1 MNNIFDYRV
10 LTKILFSP
18 YFLREFSGPIFL
30 NIEFSLHLF
39 KRKTKEKKISTWRLF
54 NYTNLHGATPR
65 ARSVRILRTR
75 KAGWKSSGT
84 RT

>member
-1 MNNIFDYRV
+1 M
-10 LTKILFSP
+10 
-18 YFLREFSGPIFL
+18 
-30 NIEFSLHLF
+30 
-39 KRKTKEKKISTWRLF
+39 WRLF

-75 KAGWKSSGT
+75 KAEWKSSGT